1 MATGNDKNVFASPW
15 NDSDLVLVVEDR
27 ELHVHRLILTLLSPV
42 FKAMLDGNFSEA
54 RKNKITL
61 EGKELESMVLFLKLL
76 YPSSMF
82 EKSKAPLNDASRLS
96 VMALADE
103 YQCVNLM
110 KQCIDEAEIT
120 PRNVLKILPYVLKY
134 HETALPKMYDVIKRG
149 VATSKL
155 KEFLPEIES
164 KEASDTM
171 LLTKC
176 DFLET
181 TVVDMQDAIIRL
193 LRALLRK
200 NERSTTIKIT
210 DGCQCRQS
218 IEVGEIRK
226 IKGCLNC
233 KEKYKKQFIDSIPRC
248 YFQSNFVDMLE
259 SGDGVANGVHPTRTT
274 VPLWSQWSTIQKLRK
289 NFDY

>member
-1 MATGNDKNVFASPW
+1 MATGNNKNVFASPW

-42 FKAMLDGNFSEA
+42 FKAMLDGNFREA

-110 KQCIDEAEIT
+110 KQCIDETEIT
-120 PRNVLKILPYVLKY
+120 PGNVLKILPYVLKY
-134 HETALPKMYDVIKRG
+134 HQAALPKMYDVIKRG

-155 KEFLPEIES
+155 RKFLPEIES

-181 TVVDMQDAIIRL
+181 TVVDMQDAIITL
-193 LRALLRK
+193 LRALLRQNK
-200 NERSTTIKIT
+200 RSNTIEFT
-210 DGCQCRQS
+210 DGCLQCFQS
-218 IEVGEIRK
+218 IEVGEISK

-233 KEKYKKQFIDSIPRC
+233 KEKYKKQFIDSIPGC
-248 YFQSNFVDMLE
+248 HFKSNFVDMLE
-259 SGDGVANGVHPTRTT
+259 SGDGVVNSAETHKRPARFTGLLKYR
-274 VPLWSQWSTIQKLRK
+274 SAYRFQ
-289 NFDY
+289 